1 MSLAARVVARY
12 LAAENLVAE
21 PGTTYVYQ
29 VDRNNQVLYP
39 GEKVLVQVGEKL
51 VHGEI
56 ILGNKMVTTESGAQ
70 LPSLA
75 VKAEDG
81 NVYDATEAGVVKL
94 PQTIPTPR
102 TVNASKVSREMKMYD
117 YDRRASSFEFNVR
130 LSQKLGVEG
139 AAMALSSV
147 SKAFVDGQQLGLIS
161 SIEVRVMAKESLP
174 QVRVGVLEGLSRDGF
189 SRSSAS
195 IQKSARRVV
204 ADLRRFPTVEVVCP
218 DYLR

>member
-51 VHGEI
+51 VRGEI
-56 ILGNKMVTTESGAQ
+56 NLGNKRVTTESGAQ
-70 LPSLA
+70 LPALA

-81 NVYDATEAGVVKL
+81 NVYDATASAVVKL

-102 TVNASKVSREMKMYD
+102 TVNAS
-117 YDRRASSFEFNVR
+117 FEFNVR
-130 LSQKLGVEG
+130 LSQKLGVAG
-139 AAMALSSV
+139 AATALSSV

-161 SIEVRVMAKESLP
+161 SIEVRVTAKELLP

-189 SRSSAS
+189 ARSSAA
-195 IQKSARRVV
+195 IQKSARQVV

-218 DYLR
+218 VYLR